1 MVAAGK
7 EDLIDVDPESK
18 AICADIDQRGL
29 ARLPT
34 NKLYYQPDNIAR
46 NSCDIGSVELM
57 KLTAGDL
64 RGLGNSSL
72 TTLLEGYQ
80 TQYDTAE
87 KISLIHFIH
96 ICGMS

>member
-1 MVAAGK
+1 
-7 EDLIDVDPESK
+7 
-18 AICADIDQRGL
+18 
-29 ARLPT
+29 
-34 NKLYYQPDNIAR
+34 
-46 NSCDIGSVELM
+46 M